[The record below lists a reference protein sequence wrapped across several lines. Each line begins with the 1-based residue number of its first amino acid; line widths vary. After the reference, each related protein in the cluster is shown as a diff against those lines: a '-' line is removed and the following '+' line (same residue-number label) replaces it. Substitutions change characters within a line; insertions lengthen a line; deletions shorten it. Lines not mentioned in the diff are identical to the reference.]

1 VLNYRQFYIILVIS
15 IFYGGTISDKMDNF
29 DIQILSRLLNNCR
42 ESDRQIGIELGMSG
56 GAVNSRI
63 RKMQKLEIIEKFV
76 VKVEPPVLG
85 YGVLYFVI
93 SGENMKEVLEQVSL
107 VGEPHFVAP
116 CVGGITVCSIIVKE
130 NLEQKIELAKK
141 LMKDFKVLSIFEA
154 ENPGFKTNLTKTD
167 LQILDELIKDP
178 RQKIETL
185 AKNTKMSTKTIT
197 RCIDKLQ
204 KNEGIQFTTVYDPKK
219 IKKFIPYAIIT
230 WIEGDLKETLE
241 KMNKEF
247 SNTYLQI
254 PFIAKNQIVLFLY
267 SNNIYK
273 IDELTQKVRNL
284 KNIKSADLF
293 IPKKISFYDNWIK
306 KTIMDFKK
314 SSKLHLT
321 YQTN

>member
-1 VLNYRQFYIILVIS
+1 M
-15 IFYGGTISDKMDNF
+15 FYGGIKSDKMDNF

-42 ESDRQIGIELGMSG
+42 EADRQIGLELGMSG

-63 RKMQKLEIIEKFV
+63 RKMQKLEIIEKFY

-85 YGVLYFVI
+85 YGILYFVV

-107 VGEPHFVAP
+107 VGEPNFVVP

-154 ENPGFKTNLTKTD
+154 ENPGFKKNLTKTD

-178 RQKIETL
+178 RQKIETV

-197 RCIDKLQ
+197 RCIEKLQ
-204 KNEGIQFTTVYDPKK
+204 KNEGIQFTTLYDPKK
-219 IKKFIPYAIIT
+219 IKKYIPYAIIT
-230 WIEGDLKETLE
+230 WVEGDLKETLE

-254 PFIAKNQIVLFLY
+254 PFIAKNQIVLFMY

-284 KNIKSADLF
+284 KNVKSADLF
-293 IPKKISFYDNWIK
+293 IPKKISFYDEWV
-306 KTIMDFKK
+306 KTAIIDFKK

>member
-1 VLNYRQFYIILVIS
+1 MILVIS
-15 IFYGGTISDKMDNF
+15 IFYGVTISDKMDNF

-306 KTIMDFKK
+306 KTIIDFKK